1 MENRINNSNSLSNVI
16 QRRDIWFTDLG
27 QNMGS
32 MQNGIRPCLI
42 ISNDVG
48 NRHSPCCI
56 IVPLTSSTTKRPLP
70 THVSINR
77 DANNNLEKN
86 SIVLLEQIITV
97 DKRKLIDKIGK
108 CSFEVMAKIDKA
120 IKISLAIND
129 VNVESVNN
137 YRNNLAPLK
146 FDTDRAKDLGI
157 AINKIENI
165 INTSESNLIDL
176 EDTIKVLLYE
186 LKFYCSGFENINYRF
201 FYKPIPRI
209 TKHEL
214 AQKLG

>member
-1 MENRINNSNSLSNVI
+1 MENPIKNIHDKVTVQRGDIYFVDLGKGIGSEQNSL
-16 QRRDIWFTDLG
+16 
-27 QNMGS
+27 
-32 MQNGIRPCLI
+32 RPSII
-42 ISNDVG
+42 ISNNRG
-48 NRHSPCCI
+48 NLYSNVVCVI
-56 IVPLTSSTTKRPLP
+56 PLTSSKTKRPLP
-70 THVSINR
+70 THVLIDEESLPQKST
-77 DANNNLEKN
+77 ALT
-86 SIVLLEQIITV
+86 EQIRVV
-97 DKRKLIDKIGK
+97 DKKRLLDKIGK
-108 CSFEVMAKIDKA
+108 CSQDTMTKLDKA

-165 INTSESNLIDL
+165 INTSNDNLIDL
-176 EDTIKVLLYE
+176 ECTINVLLYE
-186 LKFYCSGFENINYRF
+186 LKFYCSGFDKINYRF

-209 TKHEL
+209 IRREL